1 MRETGMNSV
10 IRCRLAAWMLA
21 LMLTCLC
28 MSRTA
33 QGMESYASAGSS
45 VTASELPQTGEMADG
60 SEDANGS
67 AGVSDAA
74 VDDDVAPSTDA
85 EDPGTTADAGEG
97 DDAQDAG
104 DDAQDASE
112 DGGEADSEETDAKGN
127 ESKDDAAE
135 DDDAKDSKAKDGKSK
150 NAQPIAASV
159 CFVGLDAEWA
169 RVADIELDEGA
180 DAWDATAAALKLC
193 GLPFEAG
200 SAGSDDVLVS
210 LAPSYADEALVADM
224 TSGSGWHLFVNG
236 ERYGGSASTYILED
250 GDEVTWRYEVGSIEV
265 SVSVV
270 GPGGTGQAYW
280 IAPTSVEVLSTQSVW
295 DVSHQVFEQ
304 NGYGDGR
311 LLSYSV
317 SDNGDV
323 QLEALASLGSNG
335 VTGESWQVFVNG
347 VPAYENVAHISL
359 HAGDSI
365 CWYYAGNGTN
375 GLPAFAEKTGAGS
388 QSPQTM
394 VHLEG
399 DVSQAWSQ
407 GFACSDSAAC
417 LGEILDASIGLT
429 VHGQK
434 GAHSL
439 EIARSL
445 PDALTTT
452 VVGMERDGSLSQLLS
467 SKLSGGQGGR
477 AAFGVDGALYYL
489 DDLGS
494 LVKLE
499 LR

>member
-1 MRETGMNSV
+1 MRGADMSTGN
-10 IRCRLAAWMLA
+10 IRRCLVAWLLA
-21 LMLTCLC
+21 LVLACPC

-33 QGMESYASAGSS
+33 QGMESHDSAGGMS
-45 VTASELPQTGEMADG
+45 TAEELPQTGELADA
-60 SEDANGS
+60 SADASGS
-67 AGVSDAA
+67 ASA
-74 VDDDVAPSTDA
+74 DVAADDSVAPGND
-85 EDPGTTADAGEG
+85 EQDPGTGSDT
-97 DDAQDAG
+97 DAG
-104 DDAQDASE
+104 DDTHDAGDATQDGSE
-112 DGGEADSEETDAKGN
+112 GAGDADSDETDAKGD
-127 ESKDDAAE
+127 ESTDGDSKDD
-135 DDDAKDSKAKDGKSK
+135 DDKAAKDGKPK
-150 NAQPIAASV
+150 EVQQITVSV
-159 CFVGLDAEWA
+159 CFMGLDSEWV
-169 RVADIELDEGA
+169 RVADMVLDEGA
-180 DAWDATAAALKLC
+180 DAWDASEAALESS
-193 GLPFEAG
+193 GLPYETG

-236 ERYGGSASTYILED
+236 ERYGGSASTYVLED
-250 GDEVTWRYEVGSIEV
+250 GDEVMWRYEVGSIQV

-280 IAPTSVEVLSTQSVW
+280 IAPTSVEVLSTQSAW
-295 DVSHQVFEQ
+295 DASHQVFEQ

-335 VTGESWQVFVNG
+335 VTGESWQVYVNG
-347 VPAYENVAHISL
+347 ALAYENVAHIAL

-375 GLPAFAEKTGAGS
+375 VLPYFAEKTGAGS
-388 QSPQTM
+388 QSPQAM

-399 DVSQAWSQ
+399 EVSQAWSQ
-407 GFACSDSAAC
+407 GFSSPTSNSSLAD
-417 LGEILDASIGLT
+417 ILDASIGLT
-429 VHGQK
+429 VRGQN
-434 GAHSL
+434 GIRSL
-439 EIARSL
+439 ETVRAL

-452 VVGMERDGSLSQLLS
+452 VVGMEQDGGLSGLLT
-467 SKLSGGQGGR
+467 SKLRGGQGGR
-477 AAFGVDGALYYL
+477 AAFGADGALYYL

>member
-1 MRETGMNSV
+1 MRETDMNSV
-10 IRCRLAAWMLA
+10 LRRRLVAWLLA
-21 LMLTCLC
+21 LVLACLGV
-28 MSRTA
+28 SRTA
-33 QGMESYASAGSS
+33 QGMESYAFAGGSA
-45 VTASELPQTGEMADG
+45 TAEELPQTGEVADASDDAGG
-60 SEDANGS
+60 SEGAADVAADDGDAPGND
-67 AGVSDAA
+67 VQDPDAA
-74 VDDDVAPSTDA
+74 
-85 EDPGTTADAGEG
+85 EDSN
-97 DDAQDAG
+97 AG
-104 DDAQDASE
+104 DDADNAGDSTQDASE
-112 DGGEADSEETDAKGN
+112 DTSDADSDETDAKDGG
-127 ESKDDAAE
+127 SKDDAAK
-135 DDDAKDSKAKDGKSK
+135 DDDDKDGKSK
-150 NAQPIAASV
+150 DGKSKDVQPIAVSV
-159 CFVGLDAEWA
+159 CFVGLDSEWA

-180 DAWDATAAALKLC
+180 DAWDASEAALKLS
-193 GLPFEAG
+193 GLPFETG

-210 LAPSYADEALVADM
+210 LAPSYADEALGADM
-224 TSGSGWHLFVNG
+224 ASGSGWHLFVNG
-236 ERYGGSASTYILED
+236 ERYGGSASTYVLED
-250 GDEVTWRYEVGSIEV
+250 GDEVAWRYEVGSIEV

-280 IAPTSVEVLSTQSVW
+280 IAPTSVEVLSTQSAW
-295 DVSHQVFEQ
+295 DASHQVFEQ

-347 VPAYENVAHISL
+347 VLAYENVAHIAL

-375 GLPAFAEKTGAGS
+375 GLPSFAEKTGAGS

-399 DVSQAWSQ
+399 EVSQAWSQ
-407 GFACSDSAAC
+407 EFASPTSYSC
-417 LGEILDASIGLT
+417 LAEILDASTGLT
-429 VHGQK
+429 VHGPK
-434 GAHSL
+434 GACSL
-439 EIARSL
+439 ETIRTL

-452 VVGMERDGSLSQLLS
+452 VAGMERDGSLSELLNN
-467 SKLSGGQGGR
+467 KLSRGQGGR